1 MIFLLPPTLLGMVAV
16 GASPFAAEV
25 EKVMDRSADPCNDF
39 YQYSC
44 GGWQVNKS
52 PHNTP
57 RHTCITA
64 ATIATAAAATTTV
77 CHDCPFLSLS
87 LSLSLSHIHTLTLT
101 LFGTSSLCAGCNL
114 ESRSDIVTL
123 IPTQPNPTTLLADVN
138 YKYAHL
144 DFVILRRQVGL
155 PGCHHSCRR
164 RQSIACLPR
173 W

>member
-1 MIFLLPPTLLGMVAV
+1 MIFFCLHHINFRQRVRRTVNNTSMIFLLPPTLLGMVAV

-87 LSLSLSHIHTLTLT
+87 LSLSYTHTHTHSHSFRYL
-101 LFGTSSLCAGCNL
+101 
-114 ESRSDIVTL
+114 L
-123 IPTQPNPTTLLADVN
+123 IM
-138 YKYAHL
+138 
-144 DFVILRRQVGL
+144 
-155 PGCHHSCRR
+155 
-164 RQSIACLPR
+164 R
-173 W
+173 WLQFRK